1 MTSLL
6 QVYLSIYLYKCLLRK
21 HSVLSNVTGIGADGK
36 NRAFG
41 LKMLVNQA
49 LEEGQGQVEGG
60 RETGN
65 WVCCAMAIEIQ
76 VCSGVMENSG
86 RYHYPGQ
93 VGVGM

>member
-21 HSVLSNVTGIGADGK
+21 HYVLSNVTGIGADGK

-41 LKMLVNQA
+41 LKMLVNQ
-49 LEEGQGQVEGG
+49 EGQGQVEGG

-65 WVCCAMAIEIQ
+65 WVCCVMAIEIQ
-76 VCSGVMENSG
+76 VCSGVIENSG
-86 RYHYPGQ
+86 RYSYPGP
-93 VGVGM
+93 VRVGM

>member
-41 LKMLVNQA
+41 LKMLVNQ
-49 LEEGQGQVEGG
+49 EGQGLVEGG

-86 RYHYPGQ
+86 RYNYPGP